1 MGLKVIGL
9 AAHNLDKTVVL
20 CADLDAGLVE
30 VYQLLTA
37 LKMLTEGTAA
47 MEFTVLVEHARNER
61 RVGTRLTQTH
71 VGMLAHCNTGVCH
84 ERPATFGLGHIG
96 HKAYRAHQTLV
107 DAAGDSQV
115 NGIRIPNVIGTD

>member
-47 MEFTVLVEHARNER
+47 MELAALVEHARDER
-61 RVGTRLTQTH
+61 RIGARLAQAH
-71 VGMLAHCNTGVCH
+71 VGMLAHCNIGIRH
-84 ERPATFGLGHIG
+84 ERPPTLGLGHIR
-96 HKAYRAHQTLV
+96 HKARRAHQALV
-107 DAAGDSQV
+107 DASGDPQV
-115 NGIRIPNVIGTD
+115 DGV